1 MLALNKKK
9 KTEPFQ
15 LIVYLL
21 LFLIGMLFI
30 AHLENASNIYFSAQ
44 SGEPNYID
52 AISVILDN
60 ASKNITKSPFEIN
73 ATVTTLKWCGA
84 YIFLVVFTIYYLKS
98 IERKTAFGK
107 EKGSAEWA
115 SIKDEKKY
123 YDKKSSENNMILTNT
138 VQMSMN
144 TRQHRKNN
152 NILIIGSTGAG
163 KSRFFAKPNLM
174 QANCS
179 FVVTDPKGELLRDTA
194 DMFEKLGYEVK
205 VFNLKEPE
213 YSCCYNP
220 FVYIRNDDEVFIL
233 VNQLI
238 KNTTA
243 KEKGGGDAFWEK
255 AETTLIEALFFF
267 LLHPISIDDYYE
279 YTSTP
284 SFQQILE
291 ANEMSIMEFNEAMKD
306 VISFLEHIELK
317 KNIGGIMDL
326 LLFAEVREDNEAY
339 KSTLDFLF
347 EISKYKADKN
357 NESCIAFKQY
367 KIYKMAAGKTAKSI
381 LISVGVR
388 LQAFNL
394 PTMRNLTDIDTL
406 ELEKMG
412 DRKTVLFAV
421 LPDDDKTLNF
431 LVAMMY
437 NQLFRTLYYC
447 ADFGSQ
453 EVTEKNTI
461 PKSKGSFDNKME
473 LLLNCY
479 EQLGNT
485 VGDKAYKNL
494 LKEAKK
500 YENQL
505 HQEFGVNVS
514 CIKFSNMQD
523 RKTAMKLAADD
534 LMKNTS
540 ELKTA
545 LDDRVQYLNNIVHG
559 EQSSEANIVKA
570 IYGVS
575 PKDKNYKETL
585 RALARFIEWSDSHSF
600 EHGSA
605 EKLKELNLYFDEKKN
620 KINALY
626 EELNG
631 FSRKQRNA
639 SEYIEKKNEFDETE
653 KEISDIREV
662 LKHEYGLN
670 LPKISYGKETT
681 EDNKW
686 NDYNIALSDKL
697 FEISGLSSTTG
708 RLKIPVRFIL
718 DEFVNIGEIPDFE
731 QKIATMRSREIS
743 VSIIIQTISSLKGIY
758 KDHWETIAGNCDSWL
773 FLGGT
778 EEQTTEKLSK
788 KLGTATI
795 DVRNSSRS
803 KGKSGSYSTSWQ
815 KDGRK
820 LLEPDEVGMIPDSKC
835 ILFIRGNRP
844 FYVDKY
850 HIEKHKRYKMLADSN
865 PTLKYPYRERFATA
879 NQVEKIKQSFE
890 NELEKKK
897 QLDKEK
903 KLENFRNNEAERISE
918 TVSELIAI
926 KNEEQKSKLATETR
940 LNKMISRFISKVNQ
954 KQPMSVCGDELY
966 DYLSNELQSRYSLQ
980 LSSFSNDELLVE
992 INNNVDEDN
1001 QLCFID
1007 ELDSD
1012 NQIEE
1017 RVENTEIQVFEE
1029 PEDSDAEE
1037 SDNSQFECNGQ
1048 SNNVAE
1054 DESPET
1060 DLTEDILTNE
1070 SYESEVL
1077 VIEDEMQNID
1087 FDNIIE
1093 D

>member
-1 MLALNKKK
+1 M
-9 KTEPFQ
+9 
-15 LIVYLL
+15 
-21 LFLIGMLFI
+21 
-30 AHLENASNIYFSAQ
+30 
-44 SGEPNYID
+44 
-52 AISVILDN
+52 
-60 ASKNITKSPFEIN
+60 
-73 ATVTTLKWCGA
+73 
-84 YIFLVVFTIYYLKS
+84 
-98 IERKTAFGK
+98 
-107 EKGSAEWA
+107 
-115 SIKDEKKY
+115 
-123 YDKKSSENNMILTNT
+123 
-138 VQMSMN
+138 
-144 TRQHRKNN
+144 
-152 NILIIGSTGAG
+152 
-163 KSRFFAKPNLM
+163 
-174 QANCS
+174 
-179 FVVTDPKGELLRDTA
+179 
-194 DMFEKLGYEVK
+194 
-205 VFNLKEPE
+205 
-213 YSCCYNP
+213 
-220 FVYIRNDDEVFIL
+220 
-233 VNQLI
+233 
-238 KNTTA
+238 
-243 KEKGGGDAFWEK
+243 
-255 AETTLIEALFFF
+255 
-267 LLHPISIDDYYE
+267 
-279 YTSTP
+279 
-284 SFQQILE
+284 
-291 ANEMSIMEFNEAMKD
+291 
-306 VISFLEHIELK
+306 
-317 KNIGGIMDL
+317 
-326 LLFAEVREDNEAY
+326 
-339 KSTLDFLF
+339 
-347 EISKYKADKN
+347 
-357 NESCIAFKQY
+357 
-367 KIYKMAAGKTAKSI
+367 
-381 LISVGVR
+381 
-388 LQAFNL
+388 
-394 PTMRNLTDIDTL
+394 
-406 ELEKMG
+406 
-412 DRKTVLFAV
+412 
-421 LPDDDKTLNF
+421 
-431 LVAMMY
+431 
-437 NQLFRTLYYC
+437 
-447 ADFGSQ
+447 
-453 EVTEKNTI
+453 
-461 PKSKGSFDNKME
+461 
-473 LLLNCY
+473 
-479 EQLGNT
+479 
-485 VGDKAYKNL
+485 
-494 LKEAKK
+494 
-500 YENQL
+500 
-505 HQEFGVNVS
+505 
-514 CIKFSNMQD
+514 
-523 RKTAMKLAADD
+523 
-534 LMKNTS
+534 
-540 ELKTA
+540 
-545 LDDRVQYLNNIVHG
+545 
-559 EQSSEANIVKA
+559 
-570 IYGVS
+570 
-575 PKDKNYKETL
+575 
-585 RALARFIEWSDSHSF
+585 
-600 EHGSA
+600 
-605 EKLKELNLYFDEKKN
+605 
-620 KINALY
+620 
-626 EELNG
+626 
-631 FSRKQRNA
+631 
-639 SEYIEKKNEFDETE
+639 
-653 KEISDIREV
+653 

-1077 VIEDEMQNID
+1077 VIEDEMQNVD